1 MKMAVWHVYVDDDEE
16 VTSDL
21 PGIVLS
27 DDRIPFASKF
37 DRMRLFKT
45 KGAAKKYI
53 MKELKRLTGL
63 FGLWCNSQFYTINEL
78 DASDG
83 GEFQASLSIL
93 ESGDTKYP
101 RVLGGVQYK
110 AVCRK
115 LRA

>member
-1 MKMAVWHVYVDDDEE
+1 MITWHVYVDDDEE

-21 PGIVLS
+21 PGVVLA

-45 KGAAKKYI
+45 KEAAKKYI

-63 FGLWCNSQFYTINEL
+63 FGLMYNSQFYTINEL

-101 RVLGGVQYK
+101 VALGGIQYK
-110 AVCRK
+110 AVRRQVRK
-115 LRA
+115 